1 MKPRLI
7 AGNWKMHNT
16 AAEAVAFVRQF
27 RQALVPHVSAEVL
40 ILPPFTSLHGLQEV
54 LRPDDRFSVG
64 AQDLHWES
72 EGAYTG
78 AISGLML
85 NALGCRAVLIGHS
98 ERRRLFGET
107 NAHVNKKLKAALRHN
122 LAPILCVGETLEER
136 EAGHTESVVK
146 AQLLHGLRDVSADH
160 VTDVTIAYEPVW
172 AIGTG
177 RAATVQQAEE
187 VHACLRAILHAE
199 WADAGTKTRII
210 YGGSVS
216 PHNAREFFESDEING
231 ALVGSACLEPE
242 GFAKIC
248 ELAS

>member
-1 MKPRLI
+1 
-7 AGNWKMHNT
+7 MHKT
-16 AAEAVAFVRQF
+16 AAEAVAFVHQF
-27 RQALVPHVSAEVL
+27 RQALVPHASVEIL
-40 ILPPFTSLHGLQEV
+40 ILPPFTSLHGMQEV
-54 LRPDDRFSVG
+54 LLPDDRFSLG

-78 AISGLML
+78 AVSGLML

-107 NAHVNKKLKAALRHN
+107 DAHVNKKLKAALRHN
-122 LAPILCVGETLEER
+122 LAPVLCVGETPEER

-146 AQLLHGLRDVSADH
+146 AQLLHGLRDVPADH
-160 VTDVTIAYEPVW
+160 VTDVTVAYEPVW

-187 VHACLRAILHAE
+187 VHASLRAILRAE
-199 WADAGTKTRII
+199 WADIGTETRII

-216 PHNAREFFESDEING
+216 PRNAREFFESDEING
-231 ALVGSACLEPE
+231 ALIGNACLEPE

-248 ELAS
+248 EFAS